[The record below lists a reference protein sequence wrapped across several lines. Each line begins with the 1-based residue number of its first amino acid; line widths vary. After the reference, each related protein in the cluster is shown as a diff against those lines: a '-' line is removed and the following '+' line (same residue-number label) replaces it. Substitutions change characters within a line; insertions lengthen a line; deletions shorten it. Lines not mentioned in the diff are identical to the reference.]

1 MTLRRG
7 AGGGAIF
14 VLGRGAWSS
23 APHQL
28 VAGAAAGHA
37 LPLTSPV
44 QGSSVRDNDP
54 PRALASPPVI
64 EIYVLAAP
72 TTTAVVTSRAPAA
85 APSGRRVQTAV
96 RSGPARSAGPGSG
109 GANGFTYGYCTWG
122 GGHKRHVTRRG
133 DAAQWGWDARGLRLR
148 ARTL

>member
-7 AGGGAIF
+7 AGGSPIF
-14 VLGRGAWSS
+14 VLGLGAWSS

-28 VAGAAAGHA
+28 VSAAAAGPA

-54 PRALASPPVI
+54 PRALASPPVN

-85 APSGRRVQTAV
+85 APPGRRVQPAV
-96 RSGPARSAGPGSG
+96 RAAPPRPAG
-109 GANGFTYGYCTWG
+109 
-122 GGHKRHVTRRG
+122 
-133 DAAQWGWDARGLRLR
+133 
-148 ARTL
+148 

>member
-14 VLGRGAWSS
+14 VLGLGAWSS

-28 VAGAAAGHA
+28 LSAAAAGPA
-37 LPLTSPV
+37 LPLTSSV

-64 EIYVLAAP
+64 QIYVLAAP

-85 APSGRRVQTAV
+85 ATSGRRVQTAV
-96 RSGPARSAGPGSG
+96 RSGPTRSAGPGSG
-109 GANGFTYGYCTWG
+109 GAKGFPYSY
-122 GGHKRHVTRRG
+122 RPLRG
-133 DAAQWGWDARGLRLR
+133 APQHYLP
-148 ARTL
+148 

>member
-14 VLGRGAWSS
+14 VLGLGAWSS

-28 VAGAAAGHA
+28 VSAAAAGPA
-37 LPLTSPV
+37 LPLTSSV

-96 RSGPARSAGPGSG
+96 SAGPAWSAWPGSG
-109 GANGFTYGYCTWG
+109 GAYGFTDGYCAPG
-122 GGHKRHVTRRG
+122 GGHKRYLPWSG
-133 DAAQWGWDARGLRLR
+133 NARPWWWKAPAFRF
-148 ARTL
+148 

>member
-14 VLGRGAWSS
+14 VLGLGAWSS

-28 VAGAAAGHA
+28 VSAAAAGPA

-72 TTTAVVTSRAPAA
+72 TTTAAVTSRAPAA

-96 RSGPARSAGPGSG
+96 RAEPAPSAGAGSG
-109 GANGFTYGYCTWG
+109 GANGFTDGYCTLWVAPQRLLPLP
-122 GGHKRHVTRRG
+122 RHG
-133 DAAQWGWDARGLRLR
+133 PPWWWDAAAF
-148 ARTL
+148 